1 MSGLRPLANL
11 GRMPG
16 QPWESRVVIG
26 LDFRDWWI
34 GAYVSES
41 HVYVCPLPC
50 LVIRVARPGSPGRPE

>member
-1 MSGLRPLANL
+1 MRPVANI

-26 LDFRDWWI
+26 IDWHDWWI
-34 GAYVSES
+34 GTYISPE

-50 LVIRVARPGSPGRPE
+50 LVIRVSRSTA